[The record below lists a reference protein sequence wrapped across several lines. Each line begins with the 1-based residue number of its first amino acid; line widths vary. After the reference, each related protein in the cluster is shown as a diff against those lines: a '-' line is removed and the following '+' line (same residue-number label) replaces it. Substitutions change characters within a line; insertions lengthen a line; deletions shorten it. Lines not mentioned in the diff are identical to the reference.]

1 MLTLL
6 LALSTSL
13 LSVSAS
19 AADPVLLNGAGA
31 TFPYPL
37 YSKWFSD
44 YRKVDPSVEINY
56 TSVGSGGGIRQLID
70 GTIDFGASDAPMT
83 AEQTAK
89 AQEKQAAA
97 MPILHLPMVLG
108 AVVLTYNL
116 PDVKAQLKFSPE
128 VLADLFLGKIK
139 KWGDERIAAL
149 NPGVKFPKD
158 LDIAIVHRSDASG
171 TSAIFTDYLSKVS
184 PEWKTKVGAGTAL
197 KWPAGLGGKG
207 NEGVTGVIKNTPG
220 TIGYVEFVYAEAN
233 KLPVAL
239 LKNKAGV
246 FTAPSVKAVTAAAA
260 GALKEMPEDFKLSL
274 TDSAGKDAYPISGF
288 TYLLVYN
295 KMDAVKGKKLAAFLK
310 WALTE
315 GQKQAEPLSYAPLPK
330 SLAVKVEKKVLELK
344 TQ

>member
-6 LALSTSL
+6 LTALISNC
-13 LSVSAS
+13 A

-89 AQEKQAAA
+89 AQEKQPAAV
-97 MPILHLPMVLG
+97 PVYHLPMVLG

-116 PDVKAQLKFSPE
+116 PDVKAPLKFSPE

-149 NPGVKFPKD
+149 NPGVKLPKD
-158 LDIAIVHRSDASG
+158 LDVAIVHRSDASG
-171 TSAIFTDYLSKVS
+171 TSAIFTDYLSKIS
-184 PEWKTKVGAGTAL
+184 PEWKTKVGSGTAL

-220 TIGYVEFVYAEAN
+220 TVGYVEFVYAEAN

-246 FTAPSVKAVTAAAA
+246 FVAPSVKAVTAAAT
-260 GALKEMPEDFKLSL
+260 GALKQMPEDFKLSL
-274 TDSAGKDAYPISGF
+274 TDADGKDSYPISGF
-288 TYLLVYN
+288 TYLLVYK
-295 KMDAVKGKKLAAFLK
+295 KMEAAKGKKLIGFLK
-310 WALTE
+310 WALTD
-315 GQKQAEPLSYAPLPK
+315 GQKLAEPLSYAPLPK
-330 SLAVKVEKKVLELK
+330 SLAAKVEKKVLELK
-344 TQ
+344 AE